1 MSAGRRATTE
11 GELARRG
18 FIDPSLA
25 ARQLSLV
32 ADRYQMDDDWLE
44 AILADMSAAPDP
56 DAALSA
62 LAGLPSADLSARAL
76 REPGWRRRLLAVAGG
91 SLALNQHLVN
101 HPADLTVLAG
111 EPHRESV
118 SAIRSRLLAACL
130 GVEQPAAVQL
140 TGLADLVIDEPG
152 ADDRLRLANRR
163 ELARIAARDLTSPHP
178 EQEVA
183 EVGAEL
189 ADLADAV
196 VACALAIARSQ
207 VPRQEQARVGVVAMG
222 KCGAQELNYL
232 SDIDV
237 IYVAEPASDHVSTAQ
252 ALEVA
257 SKLVAS
263 MSRICS
269 AHTAAGSIWQLDAA
283 LRPEGNA
290 GALVRSLAGMRS
302 YYEKW
307 AKNWEFQALLKA
319 RPMAGDL
326 ELATDF
332 CQLTAERVWQVGAAP
347 NFISDL
353 QAMRQRVISL
363 IPTEQADRE
372 IKLGAGGLRDV
383 EFSVQL
389 LQLVHGRA
397 DERLRV
403 RATLPGLQALVDAGY
418 VGRTDGADLA
428 AAYRFERTMEH
439 RVQLYR
445 LRRSHLVP
453 DNPDELRVLAR
464 SMGAAGP
471 DALWQQWRTAAMRVQ
486 RLRQRLFYSPLLTT
500 VSRLTTEELRLTPR
514 AAADR
519 LTALGFSDPEG
530 ALRHIGALTS
540 GVSRTAAIQRQ
551 LMPAMLE
558 WFAEG
563 PNPDLGLLNFRQ
575 LSDSMGSTSWYLR
588 MLRDEGALAERLARV
603 LASSRYIADLLRRDP
618 PSVQLLADGENLRPR
633 GREDL
638 LESMHQITERH
649 EEPAEAIQAVRALR
663 RRELFRLA
671 VGDVVGEIDLDQLG
685 GGLTDLAAATI
696 QAALDIARAELT
708 EPAPPV
714 GVVAMGRWGGA
725 ELSYASDADAMFV
738 IPDDAGHQ
746 VAQATRLI
754 SRARALLALPG
765 PEPAL
770 VMDADLRP
778 EGRDGPLVRTLGSYL
793 NYYQRWSSI
802 WEAQALIRA
811 SHGAGDQDLTAAFL
825 AGVDPVRW
833 PEHSLTPVQLAEI
846 RRLKGRMERERIQR
860 GTDPTRNTKLGPG
873 GLSDVE
879 WVVQLIQ
886 LQHAHAV
893 PSLRRTGTMAA
904 LAAEQQAELIS
915 PHDAGALAAAWR
927 LASRLRNTIMLVRN
941 RASDQI
947 PSDPHDVAAVALLL
961 GYGRNEASLLLDD
974 YLRTTRHAAGVVERL
989 FWGQPG

>member
-1 MSAGRRATTE
+1 M
-11 GELARRG
+11 ARRG

-25 ARQLSLV
+25 ARHLSLL
-32 ADRYQMDDDWLE
+32 ADEYQMDDDWLE
-44 AILADMSAAPDP
+44 AVLTDMSAAPDP

-62 LAGLPSADLSARAL
+62 LVGLPPGNLSVEAL
-76 REPGWRRRLLAVAGG
+76 RAPEWRRRLVAVAGG
-91 SLALNQHLVN
+91 SLPLNQHLVN
-101 HPADLTVLAG
+101 HPADLAVLAG
-111 EPHRESV
+111 EPHRDSA
-118 SAIRSRLLAACL
+118 SAIQARLVAACL
-130 GVEQPAAVQL
+130 DVDQPASDQL
-140 TGLADLVIDEPG
+140 TGLADLVIDVPG

-163 ELARIAARDLTSPHP
+163 ELARIAGRDLTSVHP
-178 EQEVA
+178 EEEVA
-183 EVGAEL
+183 EIGAEL

-196 VACALAIARSQ
+196 VACALAIARSR
-207 VPRQEQARVGVVAMG
+207 VPQHAQARVGVVAMG

-237 IYVAEPASDHVSTAQ
+237 IYVAEPASDRVSTAQ

-257 SKLVAS
+257 TKVVAA
-263 MSRICS
+263 MTRICS
-269 AHTAAGSIWQLDAA
+269 AHTRAGSIWQVDAA

-290 GALVRSLAGMRS
+290 GALVRSMAGMRS

-319 RPMAGDL
+319 RPMAGDV
-326 ELATDF
+326 ELAADF
-332 CQLTAERVWQVGAAP
+332 CRLTAERVWQVGAEP

-363 IPTEQADRE
+363 IPAEQAERE

-418 VGRTDGADLA
+418 VGRAEGADLA

-464 SMGAAGP
+464 AMGAGGP
-471 DALWQQWRTAAMRVQ
+471 DALWHQWRTAAVGVQ
-486 RLRQRLFYSPLLTT
+486 RLRQRVFYSPLLAT
-500 VSRLTTEELRLTPR
+500 VSRLTTDELRLTPR

-519 LTALGFSDPEG
+519 LTALGFSDSEG

-575 LSDSMGSTSWYLR
+575 LSDTMGATNWYLR
-588 MLRDEGALAERLARV
+588 MLRDEGVLAERLARV

-633 GREDL
+633 GRQDL
-638 LESMHQITERH
+638 VESMHQITERH
-649 EEPAEAIQAVRALR
+649 EEATDAIQAVRALR

-671 VGDVVGEIDLDQLG
+671 VGDVVGEIDLDDLG
-685 GGLTDLAAATI
+685 VGLTDLASATI
-696 QAALDIARAELT
+696 QAALDIARAELA
-708 EPAPPV
+708 EPAPPI

-738 IPDDAGHQ
+738 IPDDAGDQ
-746 VAQATRLI
+746 VGPATRLI
-754 SRARALLALPG
+754 SRARGLLALPG

-770 VMDADLRP
+770 VLDVDLRP

-793 NYYQRWSSI
+793 SYYQRWSSI

-811 SHGAGDQDLTAAFL
+811 DHGAGDHDLTAAFL
-825 AGVDPVRW
+825 AGIDSVRW
-833 PEHSLTPVQLAEI
+833 PDHSISPAQLAEI
-846 RRLKGRMERERIQR
+846 RRLKGRMERERIQG

-886 LQHAHAV
+886 LRHAHAI
-893 PSLRRTGTMAA
+893 PSLRCSGTMAA
-904 LAAEQQAELIS
+904 LDAEQQADLIS
-915 PHDAGALAAAWR
+915 PQDADALADAWR

-947 PSDPHDVAAVALLL
+947 PSDTRDVAAVALLL
-961 GYGRNEASLLLDD
+961 GYGRNEASLLLED
-974 YLRTTRHAAGVVERL
+974 YRRTARHAAGVVARL
-989 FWGQPG
+989 FWGQSG